1 MSGNKYFLKVFKEY
15 CQDGHRIIGRLSWKL
30 IRSSGGPTP
39 FRLRICGCNILVLR
53 RVLEDG
59 GGSFKEM
66 GGKGTS
72 S

>member
-15 CQDGHRIIGRLSWKL
+15 FQDGHRIIGRLSWKP
-30 IRSSGGPTP
+30 IRSSGDQRRSG
-39 FRLRICGCNILVLR
+39 LRICGCNILVLR
-53 RVLEDG
+53 RVLEVG
-59 GGSFKEM
+59 GESFKEM